1 MGDAR
6 SILKCVIT
14 LPSNGAF
21 DCSTLLMASML
32 KDFDDCV
39 LPPPLIESHYC
50 KLDKRVTDSNESLQV
65 SLLGMATQRT
75 LRLILYLLSSFLSR

>member
-39 LPPPLIESHYC
+39 LPPPVMS
-50 KLDKRVTDSNESLQV
+50 
-65 SLLGMATQRT
+65 RT
-75 LRLILYLLSSFLSR
+75 TVN